1 MKLSKPYRRIIR
13 PYLLPNHY
21 VSGPSNNIY
30 FVDDSYASDRFE
42 IIRAYYILEK
52 DLINLFEF
60 IDPSDANLAT
70 YSHKTY
76 ELLLR
81 ASTEFD
87 LNAKKSIIC
96 KWILNQSRLN

>member
-21 VSGPSNNIY
+21 VFGPSNNIY

-81 ASTEFD
+81 ASTEFE
-87 LNAKKSIIC
+87 LNAKKVLSANGYSN
-96 KWILNQSRLN
+96 KSNW